1 MGRRETELREELGRR
16 GEVLGARCEVQ
27 PCDAPLPPA
36 SFLVP
41 RTSYLTLLS
50 FVFFAVVLPVQATP
64 GQKVLLEIRPHIGD
78 TLRMHLT
85 QTVELN
91 GSSRRGGRDSALSS
105 MTTSIEVFTRAVAY
119 QWTSGGTLMESIT
132 DSVAMIP
139 ASPGSLA
146 DLKRRTMQA
155 KRVWVRVSTDGAMEI
170 VDDADP
176 NSELRHIFGEMPAM
190 LARGRVAVGEKWTR
204 EMQIPLSGDPGA
216 TGQVRATFRL
226 DSLGRNGDIA
236 YISMHGTMERSN
248 PPGASPASAGY
259 ATSGTLSG
267 TIQIDRRLG
276 WITDSRSSI
285 IVRSTIAAA
294 PARKGEPQGAPMQVR
309 TKITQWI
316 RAMRTR

>member
-1 MGRRETELREELGRR
+1 MIRTGFNGLRMRVRRAGLA
-16 GEVLGARCEVQ
+16 VLAV
-27 PCDAPLPPA
+27 
-36 SFLVP
+36 
-41 RTSYLTLLS
+41 
-50 FVFFAVVLPVQATP
+50 VFFAQSAP
-64 GQKVLLEIRPHIGD
+64 GQTVLLQIRPHIGD

-85 QTVELN
+85 QTVDLS
-91 GSSRRGGRDSALSS
+91 GTSRRGGRDSATGS
-105 MTTSIEVFTRAVAY
+105 MTTSIEVFTRAIAY
-119 QWTSGGTLMESIT
+119 QWTSGGTLMQSIT

-146 DLKRRTMQA
+146 DLRRRTMQA

-170 VDDADP
+170 VNDDDP

-190 LARGRVAVGEKWTR
+190 LARGAVAVGEKWTR

-216 TGQVRATFRL
+216 MGQVRATFRL
-226 DSLGRNGDIA
+226 DSLGANGDVA
-236 YISMHGTMERSN
+236 YISMHGTMSRADT
-248 PPGASPASAGY
+248 PVAPTAGAGY

-276 WITDSRSSI
+276 WITDSKSSI
-285 IVRSTIAAA
+285 VVRSTIAAA

>member
-1 MGRRETELREELGRR
+1 MRRREMQLREKLGGR
-16 GEVLGARCEVQ
+16 GEGLGAGREVKR
-27 PCDAPLPPA
+27 DAPLPPT
-36 SFLVP
+36 SFLAP
-41 RTSYLTLLS
+41 RTSYLTFLS
-50 FVFFAVVLPVQATP
+50 FVFVVFAQTALSQS
-64 GQKVLLEIRPHIGD
+64 VLLEIRPHIGD

-85 QTVELN
+85 QTVELS
-91 GSSRRGGRDSALSS
+91 GTSRRGTRDSALSS
-105 MTTSIEVFTRAVAY
+105 MTTSIEVFTRAIAT
-119 QWTSGGTLMESIT
+119 QWNRSGGTLMQSIT
-132 DSVAMIP
+132 DSVAMMP
-139 ASPGSLA
+139 ASPGTLA
-146 DLKRRTMQA
+146 DLKRRTMQN

-170 VDDADP
+170 VDDSDP
-176 NSELRHIFGEMPAM
+176 HSELRQIFGEMPAM
-190 LARGRVAVGEKWTR
+190 LARGPVSVGEKWTR

-236 YISMHGTMERSN
+236 YISMRGTMERAK
-248 PPGASPASAGY
+248 PPAAPPVAGGY